1 MDTKLVFV
9 LWSLLSISAVVK
21 SSVNIA
27 TGDIVTSQSS
37 NYNDKWVSSKAVDGC
52 TRQIMTHG
60 CCSHTGLGQTEAWWR
75 VDLRRQSIIER
86 VEIIYRDER
95 ALARLAGFEIYL
107 SDTSD
112 WTSRER
118 CYQDNTAS
126 LELMT
131 AIQNV
136 TCVGVGQY
144 VTIYNDRRV
153 KAKSWYWNEA
163 YFELCEVYVFGCTL
177 GKFGNGH
184 CNDDCLNCLNNV
196 CQPTSGAC
204 ECDVGF
210 YGDHCDQIC
219 PLYCKNNVCKMSNG
233 QCVECD
239 VGFFGNHCDQLCP
252 GNCENHTCNKDSG
265 LCTEC
270 ISGFYGNVC
279 NQACPDNCG
288 NNVCSMQDGQCLIP
302 LPERQTGDTCSYV
315 GFYTGY
321 AVLGAFLGI
330 SVCFNCL
337 FGEEDQIA

>member
-1 MDTKLVFV
+1 
-9 LWSLLSISAVVK
+9 
-21 SSVNIA
+21 
-27 TGDIVTSQSS
+27 
-37 NYNDKWVSSKAVDGC
+37 
-52 TRQIMTHG
+52 MTHG
-60 CCSHTGLGQTEAWWR
+60 CCSHTGLGQTEAWWQ

-112 WTSRER
+112 WRSGKR

-131 AIQNV
+131 AIQNA

-163 YFELCEVYVFGCTL
+163 YFELCEVYVFGCNL

-302 LPERQTGDTCSYV
+302 LPERQTGDTCSYI

-330 SVCFNCL
+330 SVCFNICL
-337 FGEEDQIA
+337 IVLFLRQAKKTKSPNEPPGTFGMHTIRDSSESHNYEGLDVTKVGNGKNIYDSVQE